1 MNRIKE
7 VAESEGITQIQI
19 AHKLNKS
26 KSLISMYMNN
36 RVQPNLTTLFQIAKI
51 LSVDPRDL
59 ISTKK

>member
-7 VAESEGITQIQI
+7 VAESEGITQIEI

-51 LSVDPRDL
+51 LAVDPRDL

>member
-7 VAESEGITQIQI
+7 VAESEGITQIEI

-36 RVQPNLTTLFQIAKI
+36 RVQPNLATLFQIAKI
-51 LSVDPRDL
+51 LAVDPRDL

>member
-7 VAESEGITQIQI
+7 VAESEGITQIEI

-36 RVQPNLTTLFQIAKI
+36 RVQPKLTTLFQIAKI
-51 LSVDPRDL
+51 LAVDPRDL